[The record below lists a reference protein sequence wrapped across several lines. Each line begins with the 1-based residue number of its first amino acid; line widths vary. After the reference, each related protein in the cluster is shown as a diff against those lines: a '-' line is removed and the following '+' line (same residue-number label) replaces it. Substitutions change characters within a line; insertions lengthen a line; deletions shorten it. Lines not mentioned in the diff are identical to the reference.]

1 MVPVHNMKINIVN
14 KIRDTYLCPPSPRAF
29 AIFLFRDQLARL
41 DEGMD
46 TVLTINFFGGA
57 GASQS
62 SSEASD
68 CLAFLFWA
76 CAIETTSG
84 KLS

>member
-46 TVLTINFFGGA
+46 TVVMVEPDTHQFLSRDQLLGRPGA
-57 GASQS
+57 APS
-62 SSEASD
+62 A
-68 CLAFLFWA
+68 
-76 CAIETTSG
+76 
-84 KLS
+84 